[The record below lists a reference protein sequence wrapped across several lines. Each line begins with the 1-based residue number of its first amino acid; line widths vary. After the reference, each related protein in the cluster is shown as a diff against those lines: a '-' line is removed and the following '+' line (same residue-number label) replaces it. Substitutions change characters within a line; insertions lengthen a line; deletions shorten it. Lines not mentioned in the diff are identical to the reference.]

1 LMCGRTGG
9 LGRVAGF
16 SNRLENIPN
25 SAAHLLLLGS
35 CQRGHGACDSHVK
48 QRKGSF
54 EEES

>member
-1 LMCGRTGG
+1 MCGRTGG
-9 LGRVAGF
+9 LARVAGL
-16 SNRLENIPN
+16 SNRLENISN

-35 CQRGHGACDSHVK
+35 CRRGHGACDSHVK